1 MTAYETTLKAYFAAL
16 DSSDLDSMLSLFS
29 TKATVHSPFLGEVRA
44 VDFFPKVFE
53 AAAATSITVFDIL
66 VSIQGQARAV
76 GYFNYDWTLNDGTVV
91 QFNAADVFDFTA
103 EGKIARLTILYDTF
117 PIRDAVGDQYQ

>member
-1 MTAYETTLKAYFAAL
+1 MNAHEETVRAYFAAL
-16 DSSDLDSMLSLFS
+16 DSNDLDAMLQLF
-29 TKATVHSPFLGEVRA
+29 AAEAIVHSPMLGEVRA
-44 VDFFPKVFE
+44 AEFFPKVFG
-53 AAAATSITVFDIL
+53 ASSATSITVFDVL
-66 VSIQGQARAV
+66 VSAQGQPRAV